1 MMQQEHLKMDVFS
14 DPKQKDL
21 IHFNQSESFILLY

>member
-1 MMQQEHLKMDVFS
+1 MVQQEHLKMFVFS

-21 IHFNQSESFILLY
+21 THFNQSESFILPY